1 MPKDNKYLKLSH
13 KNVILCSLAIASL
26 SFLAG
31 YATLKLKMKLSP
43 EISSKTETSK
53 NIFTVKK
60 NGKPELK
67 FFVMSFCPFGNQME
81 DLLRPVFDLLGK
93 QANIKPQYIFDKIDG
108 NLADFC
114 KKSGPDATQCETY
127 VKNSQGQLKNIADCQ
142 QKIADINKK
151 CNDEK
156 NYLKIGN
163 NFYTSL
169 HGRVE
174 ANQDVRE
181 ICAWNLSDDKKNWW
195 NFVANVNKNC
205 TAQNADT
212 CWEEQAKQAGLDSN
226 KITECF
232 NKDAASLI
240 DKEIAETEK
249 FKISGSPSLLVND
262 VNFPPEN
269 AYTQDGT
276 GTLIINKKIIQE
288 NKFRTSNTIKEAIC
302 AAFNK
307 TPKECK
313 TIIPE
318 ASAKT
323 TNPSGGCGN

>member
-1 MPKDNKYLKLSH
+1 MPKNTKYLKISH
-13 KNVILCSLAIASL
+13 KNIILCTLAIAAL

-31 YATLKLKMKLSP
+31 YATLKLKMKLL
-43 EISSKTETSK
+43 SKTASTVQTSK
-53 NIFTVKK
+53 NVFNAKK
-60 NGKPELK
+60 NSNPELR

-93 QANIKPQYIFDKIDG
+93 QANIKPQYIFNKIEG
-108 NLADFC
+108 NLADYC
-114 KKSGPDATQCETY
+114 KKTGPDAAQCETY
-127 VKNSQGQLKNIADCQ
+127 VKNSQGQLKNVADCQ
-142 QKIADINKK
+142 QKIAEINKK

-156 NYLKIGN
+156 IYLKLGN

-212 CWEEQAKQAGLDSN
+212 CWEEQAKQAGLDTN

-232 NKDAASLI
+232 NKDAVSLI

-249 FKISGSPSLLVND
+249 FQISGSPTLLVND
-262 VNFPPEN
+262 TNFPPES
-269 AYTQDGT
+269 AYTQDGK
-276 GTLIINKKIIQE
+276 GTLTIGKKVVE
-288 NKFRTSNTIKEAIC
+288 ESKFRTSNTIKEAIC
-302 AAFNK
+302 ASFSKA
-307 TPKECK
+307 PKECNA
-313 TIIPE
+313 IIPE
-318 ASAKT
+318 ASDKT
-323 TNPSGGCGN
+323 TNPSAGCGN